1 MVARAF
7 MYILAAQVASPC
19 TRACTWVRVRLYGLR
34 GLYERAYALEGYQ
47 LTVNSELARFRE
59 SDCLIKTKHCDGP
72 RGC

>member
-1 MVARAF
+1 MCIKPVHGCLGVPAMVCF
-7 MYILAAQVASPC
+7 C
-19 TRACTWVRVRLYGLR
+19 
-34 GLYERAYALEGYQ
+34 ALEGYQ